1 MLSCRAQHSRSSTKS
16 EPHRRWCDEEPARS
30 RGPSDE
36 RTSTSRATRLDTN
49 RQEERRET
57 RIYGLPFTACFSL
70 RQPPPP
76 RCHPVLAAAP
86 PGPTHR
92 GRPAVP
98 TRGPRRGR
106 LGLRRRGAARTGLQL
121 LRRCKALAIRRW
133 RLPRGGRGAG
143 AARARRRTFGHRL
156 TGPPS
161 PYWPTAGWDV
171 AERGGP
177 ATGRVHGDDG
187 IAARGSRACGQPP
200 APRVCV
206 VCVWPS
212 APACFVGSIALRTSC
227 PAPSSRVRRDVPP
240 PPPPGPLSS
249 RVRLISGSRQARRR
263 PLCSALLG
271 AVFVHGTNTAN
282 FRFAL
287 AVRSIDELINDIR
300 RIRLVV
306 KVSRVPKYVLEP

>member
-1 MLSCRAQHSRSSTKS
+1 M
-16 EPHRRWCDEEPARS
+16 
-30 RGPSDE
+30 
-36 RTSTSRATRLDTN
+36 
-49 RQEERRET
+49 
-57 RIYGLPFTACFSL
+57 
-70 RQPPPP
+70 
-76 RCHPVLAAAP
+76 
-86 PGPTHR
+86 HR

-200 APRVCV
+200 APRVAL
-206 VCVWPS
+206 S
-212 APACFVGSIALRTSC
+212 ASGHRRRLVSLDRLLSEPPAALLRISN
-227 PAPSSRVRRDVPP
+227 RVRRGVSPLAL
-240 PPPPGPLSS
+240 LSS

-287 AVRSIDELINDIR
+287 AVRSIDELINGIR

-306 KVSRVPKYVLEP
+306 KVSRVPNSRPQAPLTLLPEP